1 MRLVNNPVSACL
13 KAVIVPVVVFCLTCF
28 LSTPALAEESSLL
41 VNKVKAAYVYNFCKF
56 VEWPDAA
63 FNNTDD
69 TLSICILGDDPFG
82 NLFDPVIGEPAQGK
96 RIFIKRSKFA
106 KAAKGCQIVFVCAS
120 EKDRLI
126 PLLKSLAGTN
136 ILTVSDIDGFAE
148 HGGMVG
154 FYNAD
159 DRVRFKIN
167 LAAAQKA
174 GLRFSSMIIEIATLV
189 DENHKR
195 K

>member
-1 MRLVNNPVSACL
+1 MKLVNNSVFTCVKTA
-13 KAVIVPVVVFCLTCF
+13 IVPAVVFCWACF
-28 LSTPALAEESSLL
+28 FSTAAQAEERLL
-41 VNKVKAAYVYNFCKF
+41 LDLKVKAAYIYNFCKF

-63 FNNTDD
+63 FKNTDN

-82 NLFDPVIGEPAQGK
+82 NLFDPVIGEPAQGR
-96 RIFIKRSKFA
+96 RIVIKRSKFPEDA
-106 KAAKGCQIVFVCAS
+106 KDCQVVFVCSS

-126 PLLKSLAGTN
+126 PLLKSLASTN
-136 ILTVSDIDGFAE
+136 SLTISDIDGFAE
-148 HGGMVG
+148 HGGIVG
-154 FYNAD
+154 FFKAD

-167 LAAAQKA
+167 LAAAQKS